1 MPKAGEKRGARF
13 VQAFKQVL
21 SKCNPGQDFVNV
33 LTETNNKIAQ
43 DLAGKK
49 AKVEL
54 PCIISTLTKKL
65 IFNDKWM
72 QLIESNWREV
82 PIVWPKTSI

>member
-1 MPKAGEKRGARF
+1 MKCLYPFIYRFRNAFVISFLEPLKSKEEKGIRF
-13 VQAFKQVL
+13 VQAFKQVM
-21 SKCNPGQDFVNV
+21 SKCKPDQDFVSI

-65 IFNDKWM
+65 VFCDK
-72 QLIESNWREV
+72 
-82 PIVWPKTSI
+82 